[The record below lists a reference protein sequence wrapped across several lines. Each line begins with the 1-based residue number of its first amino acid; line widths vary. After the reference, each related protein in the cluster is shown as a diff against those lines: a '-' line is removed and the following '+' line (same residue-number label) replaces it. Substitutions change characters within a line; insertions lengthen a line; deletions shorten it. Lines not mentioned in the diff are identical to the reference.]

1 MKAIH
6 RTAFGIFA
14 AVIVL
19 FAALAVFVARR
30 TSVMMAEEAER
41 TVKSVVKETTARI
54 NQQLLGVETVTR
66 NFAWVVSEHLAEPD
80 SMYRITQKI
89 VENNEFI
96 AGSFIA
102 FEPGFYKARARLY
115 APCSYVSTNGQVR
128 SLLLQHDYPAQEWYC
143 STKKDRRAR
152 WCEPYLDENLGG
164 KMCTFSIPLTNETG
178 EVYAVLGTTISLAR
192 MTEHVST
199 ICPYPQSYA
208 VMTSHAGNY
217 LVMPPQGQTF
227 ERGEETITIRE
238 KTDNGWVVAVVC
250 PMEKILSGAH
260 ELVSFVVAFS
270 AVGLLIIIIGS
281 WIHSTRIQRESALR
295 ERMANELDI
304 ARQIQVEIVPKEFPV
319 HLHAALIPFRGVGGD
334 VYDFIRRD
342 GRTYLL
348 IGDASG
354 SGIPA
359 AIFSFVARMAFRT
372 VCGTEDDPGRILAR
386 INDTLFR
393 GNGQDLFL
401 TAFVGVFDETS
412 GELRYCCAGQNP
424 PVAVEPDGTVRVLE
438 ARHQAPLG
446 VSDTTTYE
454 AQVEAVGKG
463 AKILVFTDGIV
474 RRERADRAC
483 FGEER
488 LLAFLSGC
496 GASSVSET
504 VGGLLKA
511 QDDFAGGAEQTD
523 DIAVV
528 AFGH

>member
-1 MKAIH
+1 MRAVH
-6 RTAFGIFA
+6 RSAFGIFA

-30 TSVMMAEEAER
+30 TSVMMTEEAER
-41 TVKSVVKETTARI
+41 TVKSVVRETTARI

-66 NFAWVVSEHLAEPD
+66 NFAWVVGEHLEDPD
-80 SMYRITQKI
+80 YMYRITQEL
-89 VENNEFI
+89 VGNNELI
-96 AGSFIA
+96 AGSVIA
-102 FEPGFYKARARLY
+102 FEPDFYKAKARLY
-115 APCSYVSTNGQVR
+115 APCSYVSTNGQMR
-128 SLLLQHDYPAQEWYC
+128 SLLLPSEYPTQEWYRA
-143 STKKDRRAR
+143 TKEDLRAR
-152 WCEPYLDENLGG
+152 WCEPYSDENLGG
-164 KMCTFSIPLTNETG
+164 KRCTFSLPLTNRTG
-178 EVYAVLGTTISLAR
+178 EVYAVLGATISLAR
-192 MTEHVST
+192 MTELVSD

-208 VMTSHAGNY
+208 VMTSYAGNY

-227 ERGEETITIRE
+227 ERGEETITIRD

-250 PMEKILSGAH
+250 PMENILRGAH

-270 AVGLLIIIIGS
+270 VVGLLIIIVGS
-281 WIHSTRIQRESALR
+281 WIHSTRLQRESSLR

-304 ARQIQVEIVPKEFPV
+304 ARQIQVAIVPKEFPAN
-319 HLHAALIPFRGVGGD
+319 LHAALIPFRGVGGD
-334 VYDFIRRD
+334 VYDFICRN

-348 IGDASG
+348 VGDASG

-359 AIFSFVARMAFRT
+359 AIFSFVARMAFRS
-372 VCGTEDDPGRILAR
+372 VCGTENDPGRILAR
-386 INDTLFR
+386 INDMLFFD
-393 GNGQDLFL
+393 NGQNLFL
-401 TAFVGVFDETS
+401 TAFVGVFDEAA

-424 PVAVEPDGTVRVLE
+424 PVAIEPDGSVRILE

-454 AQVEAVGKG
+454 AQVERIGKG
-463 AKILVFTDGIV
+463 TKVLAFTDGVV

-488 LLAFLSGC
+488 LLEFLSGC

-504 VGGLLKA
+504 VSGLLKTL
-511 QDDFAGGAEQTD
+511 DDFAAGVEPSD

-528 AFGH
+528 AFGR